1 MMNRKVFLKAL
12 AALGLSGRLPKGDEV
27 PKLAN
32 VTTRLS
38 YRPDDARLREEHI
51 RHEIKLNMP
60 TSLEHWSELG
70 LSPEEVNALAI
81 KSYSVG
87 AQMQARMAVK
97 RDNELTSAQLSKIA
111 NAWRPFRHSRKRP
124 I

>member
-1 MMNRKVFLKAL
+1 MVASLSEWKKTANMMNRKVFLKAL

-51 RHEIKLNMP
+51 RHEIRSQCPSYQVL
-60 TSLEHWSELG
+60 
-70 LSPEEVNALAI
+70 LSGGSDAGANGGEER
-81 KSYSVG
+81 
-87 AQMQARMAVK
+87 Q
-97 RDNELTSAQLSKIA
+97 
-111 NAWRPFRHSRKRP
+111 
-124 I
+124 